1 MGNFINQFPYADFHE
16 LNLDWLLA
24 KTKQLQADM
33 TAMQEEMAQIEILTE
48 AQIRAMITAAIQAN
62 NITVYAEMTA
72 LEARV
77 TSAYQT
83 YTNNQ
88 INILKNYVDAQDQY
102 YDGLAQ
108 GYASTAL
115 DSAKTYTDDQVLNY
129 TMMINPVTGEYED
142 VRNVVT
148 DIVSYFHSDDTL
160 TAGEYDAL
168 AMDAS
173 AYDAKDLTAL
183 DYDFNGKNLLP

>member
-1 MGNFINQFPYADFHE
+1 MSNFINQFPYSDFHE

-88 INILKNYVDAQDQY
+88 IGILKNYVDAHSSLSIGAGKAY
-102 YDGLAQ
+102 LNLA
-108 GYASTAL
+108 GISLA
-115 DSAKTYTDDQVLNY
+115 
-129 TMMINPVTGEYED
+129 P
-142 VRNVVT
+142 
-148 DIVSYFHSDDTL
+148 
-160 TAGEYDAL
+160 DAL
-168 AMDAS
+168 RLQRS
-173 AYDAKDLTAL
+173 
-183 DYDFNGKNLLP
+183 GHRC